1 MRIIASI
8 AALAVVVT
16 GIGQMETLAKL
27 SAKTLAP
34 NYPSQGLCRRAPLLA
49 ALGPEREQQQTQYP
63 RGGVVKPRHVPVY
76 SIAPPPS
83 VVPPPSA
90 APPPAPPP
98 PVTVE
103 PDVAGD
109 TEIVTTARRTESRA
123 EDKSAAK
130 SSPSTAE
137 SASPIAPPYRPDDL
151 ATDDRGYYPYPR
163 PQPQP
168 QSGVLTAGEHDDLL
182 NPELYARYTRNANIG
197 QRIPALPTLDTRR
210 MLTVVVTDSGGQPVP
225 FAQVTLTCADGNS
238 LSFAT
243 MADGTVAYFP
253 TLDRLGSEVTI
264 SVGRDQGQ
272 AAKPRRVLIDTAP
285 GSQRISITSA
295 YRSVPIRKLDL
306 ALVVDTTGSMGDEI
320 NYVQAELRGIVRAL
334 VARHPGIDI
343 RIGLVFYRDEGDDYV
358 TRTFAFDGQ
367 VGAVQARI
375 ANQHANGGGD
385 EPEAMEKALNRAV
398 QLQWR
403 PDAAKSMVLIADA
416 PPHDELMGQAW
427 AATEAARAKRIHIV
441 PVAASGVS
449 DTAEY
454 VMRGMSALTQSR
466 YLFLTDD
473 SGVGNAHAAPAIDCY
488 LVTRLDGMIRR
499 VLDSQIS
506 GRRIEPE
513 RQEIIRSVGQYDAGK
528 CVLPRGNWQ

>member
-1 MRIIASI
+1 MRIFASI

-16 GIGQMETLAKL
+16 GIGQMETVAKL
-27 SAKTLAP
+27 SAKTVAS

-63 RGGVVKPRHVPVY
+63 RDRHPKPRPYPVPMDVTD
-76 SIAPPPS
+76 APPPLAVPAPS
-83 VVPPPSA
+83 VP
-90 APPPAPPP
+90 PPP
-98 PVTVE
+98 PVMAE
-103 PDVAGD
+103 PDIGGD
-109 TEIVTTARRTESRA
+109 AEIVTTARRA
-123 EDKSAAK
+123 EGGADSKSAAK
-130 SSPSTAE
+130 RPAPAAE
-137 SASPIAPPYRPDDL
+137 MASPNPPAIRS
-151 ATDDRGYYPYPR
+151 DDRVYYPYPR

-168 QSGVLTAGEHDDLL
+168 QSGILTAGEHDDLL

-210 MLTVVVTDSGGQPVP
+210 MLTVVVTDGGGQPVP

-285 GSQRISITSA
+285 GSQRISITAA
-295 YRSVPIRKLDL
+295 YRAVPIRKLDL

-343 RIGLVFYRDEGDDYV
+343 RIGLVFYRDEGDEYV

-367 VGAVQARI
+367 VDAVQARI
-375 ANQHANGGGD
+375 ANQRADGGGD

-416 PPHDELMGQAW
+416 PPHDELMGRTW
-427 AATEAARAKRIHIV
+427 TATEAARAKRIHIV

-513 RQEIIRSVGQYDAGK
+513 RQEIIRTIGQYDAGK
-528 CVLPRGNWQ
+528 CILPRGNWQ